1 MNISILYELL
11 PLLIKVSSFLH
22 KVIIMLI
29 IRKAC
34 KRWLDSVLLSHLKVL
49 SKVLISRP
57 PWKMHLRRLLISS
70 HLMKV
75 RIAHIIFLHIL
86 RHSILNRD
94 SCKHI
99 WKSSCCSS
107 IILDHFSLLATALYN
122 KHQSI
127 VHMVEKYEINNAN
140 SILLKERLC
149 FPISISKRI
158 AMESNDVFECSPPL
172 SVISGFFRHLCEAS
186 KISITT
192 FANIPIMSVS
202 NKLQKFYHQEI
213 SYLATI
219 SARSNILGS
228 P

>member
-22 KVIIMLI
+22 KVLIMLI

-49 SKVLISRP
+49 SKVLISWP

-75 RIAHIIFLHIL
+75 RIPHIIFLHIL
-86 RHSILNRD
+86 RHSILSWD
-94 SCKHI
+94 PCIQI
-99 WKSSCCSS
+99 WKSPCSSS
-107 IILDHFSLLATALYN
+107 IILDHFSLLATTLYN

-127 VHMVEKYEINNAN
+127 VHMIEKYEINNAN
-140 SILLKERLC
+140 SILLKEWLC

-158 AMESNDVFECSPPL
+158 TIESNYVFECSPPL

-186 KISITT
+186 
-192 FANIPIMSVS
+192 
-202 NKLQKFYHQEI
+202 
-213 SYLATI
+213 
-219 SARSNILGS
+219 
-228 P
+228 